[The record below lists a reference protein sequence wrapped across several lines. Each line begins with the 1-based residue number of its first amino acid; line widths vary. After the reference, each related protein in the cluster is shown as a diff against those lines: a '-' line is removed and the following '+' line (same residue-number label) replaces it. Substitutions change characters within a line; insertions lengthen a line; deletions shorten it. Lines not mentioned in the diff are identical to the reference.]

1 MTPQMKGLL
10 CAATAMTFAA
20 LQSGAAFADQIVW
33 WAPNW
38 REDAERDLAK
48 KFEAANPGT
57 TVKIEITVA
66 DGLATKILTALQ
78 SGSPPD
84 LIDAQHGW
92 VVPYAQQGLIQP
104 VDDVIDNKD
113 DYFPAALKY
122 DTWDDKL
129 WGLPYRIELIA
140 MLYNKDMFKAAG
152 LDPEKP
158 PETWD
163 QLIDAAKKLTHDDQ
177 YGFAITGGGEFGNT
191 VFRSL
196 PFIWENGGSIIS
208 DDMTKATVNEPAAVD
223 AVKFYTDML
232 VTHHVSPPST
242 LQNDGTANR
251 HLFAQGKA
259 AMYQAGQFDLP
270 AVKQENP
277 KINVGAMMMVHP
289 EGKDPASILGGW
301 SLIIPKDAPNA
312 AGAKKLAKFLSQ
324 PDNMAALTYT
334 FPARKSAMDMPQ
346 FQDPQLK
353 VFKDMLPYA
362 RTLPPHKSWIQIT
375 QAYFN
380 GVQSVL
386 SGDAKPQ
393 EAMDLAAEE
402 ITGLLGQ

>member
-1 MTPQMKGLL
+1 MTPRMKRLL
-10 CAATAMTFAA
+10 WAAGAAAVVA
-20 LQSGAAFADQIVW
+20 LQAQFAFADQIVW
-33 WAPNW
+33 WLPNW
-38 REDAERDLAK
+38 REAAGRDLAK

-66 DGLATKILTALQ
+66 DGLPTKILTALN

-84 LIDAQHGW
+84 VIDAQYGW

-104 VDDVIDNKD
+104 LDDVLDNRA
-113 DYFPAALKY
+113 DYYPAALEY
-122 DTWDDKL
+122 DTWNNKL
-129 WGLPYRIELIA
+129 WGIPYRIESIA

-158 PETWD
+158 PQTWT
-163 QLIDAAKKLTHDDQ
+163 QLIDAAKKLTHGDQ

-208 DDMTKATVNEPAAVD
+208 KDMKTATVNQPAAVE

-232 VTHHVSPPST
+232 TTYHVSPPST

-251 HLFAQGKA
+251 HLFASGKV
-259 AMYQAGQFDLP
+259 AMYQAGQFDIP
-270 AVKQENP
+270 AIKQENP
-277 KINVGAMMMVHP
+277 KINIGAMMMVHP
-289 EGKDPASILGGW
+289 DGKDPAAILGGW
-301 SLIIPKDAPNA
+301 SFIVPKDAPNA
-312 AGAKKLAKFLSQ
+312 AGAKKFIKFLAE
-324 PDNMAALTYT
+324 PANMAEITYT
-334 FPARKSAMDMPQ
+334 FPARKSAMNMPQ
-346 FQDPQLK
+346 FQDPELK

-362 RTLPPHKSWIQIT
+362 RTLPAQKNWIQIT

-380 GVQSVL
+380 GVQSIL
-386 SGDAKPQ
+386 TGDAKPQ
-393 EAMDLAAEE
+393 DAMNQAADD
-402 ITGLLGQ
+402 INGLLQQ

>member
-1 MTPQMKGLL
+1 MTPKTKGLL
-10 CAATAMTFAA
+10 WAAAAVAIGA
-20 LQSGAAFADQIVW
+20 LQAGSAFADEIVW
-33 WAPNW
+33 WVPNW
-38 REDAERDLAK
+38 REDAGRDLAK

-57 TVKIEITVA
+57 TVKIEVTVA
-66 DGLATKILTALQ
+66 DGLPTKILTALH

-84 LIDAQHGW
+84 LINAQHGW

-104 VDDVIDNKD
+104 VDDAIDNKD
-113 DYFPAALKY
+113 DFYPAAIQY
-122 DTWDDKL
+122 DTWDSKL
-129 WGLPYRIELIA
+129 WGVPYRIESIA

-152 LDPEKP
+152 LDPENP
-158 PETWD
+158 PQTWD

-208 DDMTKATVNEPAAVD
+208 EDMTKATVNEPAAVA

-232 VTHHVSPPST
+232 VTYHVSPPST

-251 HLFAQGKA
+251 HLFASGKA
-259 AMYQAGQFDLP
+259 AMYEAGQFDLP

-277 KINVGAMMMVHP
+277 KINIGVMMMVHP

-301 SLIIPKDAPNA
+301 SLVIPKDAPNA
-312 AGAKKLAKFLSQ
+312 AGAKKLVKFLSQ
-324 PDNMAALTYT
+324 PDNMAELTYT
-334 FPARKSAMDMPQ
+334 FPARKSAMSMPQ
-346 FQDPQLK
+346 FQDPELK

-362 RTLPPHKSWIQIT
+362 RTLPAQKNWIQIT

-386 SGDAKPQ
+386 TGDAEPQ
-393 EAMDLAAEE
+393 AAMDQAADD
-402 ITGLLGQ
+402 INGLLQQ